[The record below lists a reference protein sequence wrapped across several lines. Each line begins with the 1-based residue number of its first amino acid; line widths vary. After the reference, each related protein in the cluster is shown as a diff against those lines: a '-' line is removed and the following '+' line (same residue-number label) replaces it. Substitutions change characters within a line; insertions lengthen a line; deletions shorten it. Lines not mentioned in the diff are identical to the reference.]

1 MVRIFDK
8 ARCIPNMFLET
19 DVKRNL
25 FHSYAIWA
33 NYCLTESAMDS
44 KLFLCP
50 LEQRLFDS
58 TDRG

>member
-1 MVRIFDK
+1 MVGIFDK
-8 ARCIPNMFLET
+8 ARCILNMLLKT

-25 FHSYAIWA
+25 FDSYAIWA
-33 NYCLTESAMDS
+33 NYCHTESAMDS

-50 LEQRLFDS
+50 LGQRLFDS